1 MFVTMVQEG
10 SGGIFSFRGGESYI
24 LNRLPLWRAYQYVN
38 QFYLKKG
45 IDVLP
50 LTPSINAMIL

>member
-10 SGGIFSFRGGESYI
+10 SGGIFSFRGAEAYI

-45 IDVLP
+45 IDVIP
-50 LTPSINAMIL
+50 LSQSANSMML